1 MLLQNAQR
9 SRAVGNA
16 RAMRRLVSVLLLAAA
31 TTAAA
36 QLHLPQ
42 VPPLQLPKIP
52 SAPDLTAAPTTVVHG
67 ARSVLDPGNLLD
79 VRSLAIRDRLRQH
92 RDVLESDPAGEL
104 IVRSEVIV
112 LSPSAAALEAAL
124 AAGFTI
130 ASEHGGGEGRVVVLR
145 APSGIATADALHR
158 LRSLD
163 AKGQYDFNHVYL
175 PAGGVGAESPG
186 SRAPPAAAAHAGHAS
201 VGLIDGGLD
210 LRHPALRGTD
220 IRTSG
225 CSSARVP
232 SVHGTAIAS
241 LLVGR
246 ARGFGGAAQGAT
258 LYAADVYC
266 NSPTG
271 GTASLIAEALSW
283 MAREQVPVINISL
296 VGPANKTLESVLRTL
311 IGRGHVIVA
320 AVGNDGP
327 ASPPLYPAAYPDVIG
342 VSAVDVRKQI
352 LPEAVRGPQVVLS
365 APGAEMA
372 VAASG
377 ESGFSRARGTSFA
390 APLVAGLL
398 AIAYDTS
405 GGLEPGASRR
415 AVDALIQDAIDLG
428 PPGRD
433 PTYGH
438 GLVGERL
445 RVDPV
450 ALR

>member
-1 MLLQNAQR
+1 MW
-9 SRAVGNA
+9 
-16 RAMRRLVSVLLLAAA
+16 RLAAIVIVVLLGAASSA
-31 TTAAA
+31 VA

-42 VPPLQLPKIP
+42 VPIQLPKVP
-52 SAPDLTAAPTTVVHG
+52 SAPDLTTTPNTVVRG
-67 ARSVLDPGNLLD
+67 TQSILDPGNLLEL
-79 VRSLAIRDRLRQH
+79 RRLAIRDRLRQH

-112 LSPSAAALEAAL
+112 LSPSAAALDAAR

-130 ASEHGGGEGRVVVLR
+130 TSERTLAGVDERIAVLR
-145 APSGIATADALHR
+145 APQGLATAEALQR
-158 LRSLD
+158 LRSHD

-175 PAGGVGAESPG
+175 PAGSVRDRSPG
-186 SRAPPAAAAHAGHAS
+186 AQLPVVAMAS
-201 VGLIDGGLD
+201 AYAQDARPRVGLIDGGID
-210 LRHPALRGTD
+210 LRHPTLRGAD

-225 CSSARVP
+225 CTTSPVS
-232 SVHGTAIAS
+232 SVHGTAVAS

-246 ARGFGGAAQGAT
+246 AGSFGGAAQSAT

-271 GTASLIAEALSW
+271 GAAALLVEALAW
-283 MAREQVPVINISL
+283 MAREKVPVINISL
-296 VGPANKTLESVLRTL
+296 VGPANRTLEGALRTL
-311 IGRGHVIVA
+311 IARGHVIVA

-342 VSAVDVRKQI
+342 VTGVDVRKQV
-352 LPEAVRGPQVVLS
+352 LPEAVRGPQVLFA
-365 APGAEMA
+365 APGADMA

-377 ESGFSRARGTSFA
+377 EKGFSRARGTSFA

-398 AIAYDTS
+398 AVAYDVAS
-405 GGLEPGASRR
+405 GMQASASRR
-415 AVDALIQDAIDLG
+415 AIDALIQDAVDLG

-450 ALR
+450 ALH

>member
-1 MLLQNAQR
+1 MWR
-9 SRAVGNA
+9 
-16 RAMRRLVSVLLLAAA
+16 LAAIVLA
-31 TTAAA
+31 GIASSAAA

-42 VPPLQLPKIP
+42 VPQVPLQLPRIPAAP
-52 SAPDLTAAPTTVVHG
+52 SASDLTSAPNTVVRG
-67 ARSVLDPGNLLD
+67 AQNILDPGNLLD
-79 VRSLAIRDRLRQH
+79 LRKLAIRDRLRQH

-104 IVRSEVIV
+104 IVRGEVVV
-112 LSPSAAALEAAL
+112 LSPSASALDAAR
-124 AAGFTI
+124 AAGFTVT
-130 ASEHGGGEGRVVVLR
+130 SERALAGVDERMTVLR
-145 APSGIATADALHR
+145 APQGLATAEALQR

-175 PAGGVGAESPG
+175 PAGGVDASPAG
-186 SRAPPAAAAHAGHAS
+186 SPSPRDPVAQPQAQSGRS
-201 VGLIDGGLD
+201 KVGLIDGGVD
-210 LRHPALRGTD
+210 LRHPALRAAD
-220 IRTSG
+220 IRTSD
-225 CSSARVP
+225 CNSAPVP
-232 SVHGTAIAS
+232 SVHGTAVAS

-271 GTASLIAEALSW
+271 GTAVRIVDALAW
-283 MAREQVPVINISL
+283 MANEQVPVINLSL
-296 VGPANKTLESVLRTL
+296 VGPANRMLEGVLRTL
-311 IGRGHVIVA
+311 ISRGHVIVA

-327 ASPPLYPAAYPDVIG
+327 ASPPLYPAAYADVVG
-342 VSAVDVRKQI
+342 VTAVDVRKQV
-352 LPEAVRGPQVVLS
+352 LPEAVRGPQVVFS

-377 ESGFSRARGTSFA
+377 EKGFSRARGTSFA

-398 AIAYDTS
+398 AVAYDAAS
-405 GGLEPGASRR
+405 GLQAGASRR
-415 AVDALIQDAIDLG
+415 AIDALIQDAVDLG

>member
-1 MLLQNAQR
+1 MWR
-9 SRAVGNA
+9 
-16 RAMRRLVSVLLLAAA
+16 LAAIVLA
-31 TTAAA
+31 GIASSAAA
-36 QLHLPQ
+36 QVHLPQ
-42 VPPLQLPKIP
+42 VPQVPQVPLQLPK
-52 SAPDLTAAPTTVVHG
+52 APPASDLTGAPNAVV
-67 ARSVLDPGNLLD
+67 RSAQDILDPGNLLD
-79 VRSLAIRDRLRQH
+79 LRRLAIRDRLRQH

-104 IVRSEVIV
+104 IVRGEVVV
-112 LSPSAAALEAAL
+112 LSPSAAALDAAR

-130 ASEHGGGEGRVVVLR
+130 ASERPLGGGDRIAVLR
-145 APSGIATADALHR
+145 APAGIATAEALAR

-163 AKGQYDFNHVYL
+163 AKGQYDFNHIYL
-175 PAGGVGAESPG
+175 PAGGVDASPAG
-186 SRAPPAAAAHAGHAS
+186 SPVPHAQNAQSQAQTGRLRI
-201 VGLIDGGLD
+201 GLIDGGVD
-210 LRHPALRGTD
+210 LRHPALRAAD
-220 IRTSG
+220 VRTSG
-225 CSSARVP
+225 CNAAQIP
-232 SVHGTAIAS
+232 SVHGTAVAS

-246 ARGFGGAAQGAT
+246 TRGFGGAAQGAT

-271 GTASLIAEALSW
+271 GTAVKIVDALAW
-283 MAREQVPVINISL
+283 MANEQVPVINLSL
-296 VGPANKTLESVLRTL
+296 VGPANRMLEGVLRTL
-311 IGRGHVIVA
+311 ISRGHVIVA

-342 VSAVDVRKQI
+342 VTAVDVRKQV
-352 LPEAVRGPQVVLS
+352 LPEAVRGPQVVFS
-365 APGAEMA
+365 APGSEMA

-377 ESGFSRARGTSFA
+377 EKGFSRARGTSFA

-398 AIAYDTS
+398 AIAYDMTS
-405 GGLEPGASRR
+405 GMQAGASRR
-415 AVDALIQDAIDLG
+415 AIDALIQEAVDLG

>member
-1 MLLQNAQR
+1 MWRFAAIVLVGAA
-9 SRAVGNA
+9 SSAV
-16 RAMRRLVSVLLLAAA
+16 
-31 TTAAA
+31 A

-42 VPPLQLPKIP
+42 VPQAPQVPLQLPKIP
-52 SAPDLTAAPTTVVHG
+52 SAPDLTSAPNTVVRG
-67 ARSVLDPGNLLD
+67 AQSALDPGNLLEL
-79 VRSLAIRDRLRQH
+79 RQLAIRDRLRVH
-92 RDVLESDPAGEL
+92 RDALESDPAGEL
-104 IVRSEVIV
+104 IVRGESIV
-112 LSPSAAALEAAL
+112 FSPTAAALDAAR
-124 AAGFTI
+124 AAGFTV
-130 ASEHGGGEGRVVVLR
+130 ASERALGGVDERIAVLR
-145 APSGIATADALHR
+145 APRGLGTAEALQR

-163 AKGQYDFNHVYL
+163 ARGQYDFNHVYL
-175 PAGGVGAESPG
+175 PAGAVRADSGAAQHPMIVAMTPALAQG
-186 SRAPPAAAAHAGHAS
+186 GRSR

-210 LRHPALRGTD
+210 LRHPALRGAD

-225 CSSARVP
+225 CVAGPVP
-232 SVHGTAIAS
+232 DAHGTAVAS

-246 ARGFGGAAQGAT
+246 ARGFGGAAPGAT

-271 GTASLIAEALSW
+271 GAAALLAEALAW

-296 VGPANKTLESVLRTL
+296 VGPANQTLERVLRTL
-311 IGRGHVIVA
+311 ISRGHVIVA

-327 ASPPLYPAAYPDVIG
+327 AAPPLYPAAYPDVIG
-342 VSAVDVRKQI
+342 VTAVDVRKRV
-352 LPEAVRGPQVVLS
+352 LPEAVRGPQVVFA

-398 AIAYDTS
+398 AVAYDPAS
-405 GGLEPGASRR
+405 SIQAGASRR
-415 AVDALIQDAIDLG
+415 AIDGLIQDAVDLG

-433 PTYGH
+433 PTFGY

>member
-1 MLLQNAQR
+1 MWRLA
-9 SRAVGNA
+9 AIA
-16 RAMRRLVSVLLLAAA
+16 LVSAAGS
-31 TTAAA
+31 AAA
-36 QLHLPQ
+36 QLHLPPVPQ
-42 VPPLQLPKIP
+42 VPLQLPKIP
-52 SAPDLTAAPTTVVHG
+52 VAPDLTSAPNTV
-67 ARSVLDPGNLLD
+67 ARSAQSILDPGNLLD
-79 VRSLAIRDRLRQH
+79 LRRLAIRDRLRQH

-104 IVRSEVIV
+104 IVRSEVVV
-112 LSPSAAALEAAL
+112 LSPSAAALDAAR

-130 ASEHGGGEGRVVVLR
+130 TSERMLPGVDERIAVLR
-145 APSGIATADALHR
+145 APAGLATAEALAR

-175 PAGGVGAESPG
+175 PAGGVDASPPG
-186 SRAPPAAAAHAGHAS
+186 SAAARAPVAQPQAQAGGLK

-210 LRHPALRGTD
+210 LRHPALRAAD
-220 IRTSG
+220 VRTSG
-225 CSSARVP
+225 CNAAAVP
-232 SVHGTAIAS
+232 SVHGTAVAS

-246 ARGFGGAAQGAT
+246 APGFGGAAQKAT
-258 LYAADVYC
+258 LYAADIYC

-271 GTASLIAEALSW
+271 GTATLIVEALAW
-283 MAREQVPVINISL
+283 MAREKVPVISISL
-296 VGPANKTLESVLRTL
+296 VGPANRTLEGALRTL
-311 IGRGHVIVA
+311 IARGHVIVA

-327 ASPPLYPAAYPDVIG
+327 ASPPLYPAAYADVIG
-342 VSAVDVRKQI
+342 VTAVDVRKQV
-352 LPEAVRGPQVVLS
+352 LPEAVRGPHVVFS

-377 ESGFSRARGTSFA
+377 EKGFSRARGTSFA

-398 AIAYDTS
+398 AIAYDPAS
-405 GGLEPGASRR
+405 AMQAGASRR
-415 AVDALIQDAIDLG
+415 AIDALVQDAVDLG